1 MSVRLTRN
9 GAGVGRVPKKA
20 AFGAPKWLIK
30 IKAQEFLAEIFGSL
44 PGFAVKSRKM
54 SRKSAESRLSSA
66 SLACHKTVLTGG
78 HVPPISL
85 FIDGGAA
92 AT

>member
-9 GAGVGRVPKKA
+9 GAGVGRLPEKA
-20 AFGAPKWLIK
+20 AFGGPKWLMK
-30 IKAQEFLAEIFGSL
+30 IKAQEILAEIFGSL
-44 PGFAVKSRKM
+44 SGFAVKSRKM